1 MRRNRSVEQ
10 EIHIKE
16 INPINIESGVIINGF
31 PSSGIT
37 SAIATESLINT
48 SSFELGGI
56 IDSER
61 FPPISII
68 KNGMPNYPARVF
80 VNNDLKVAVFSSYLT
95 LDVSLHRSAARLMLD
110 WLEEKKA
117 SIIVS
122 SITVKGTAGTEVF
135 GVAST
140 GNARGKLVDAGITV
154 VENATVPG
162 ISGVLLNEGMLQGID
177 VIVLLV
183 SSDKE
188 FPDFQATS
196 NLCNT
201 LSNLVP
207 GVSCNLEKLEK
218 ESKIIEQQIKQAE
231 TDTKDL
237 SDNIYR

>member
-1 MRRNRSVEQ
+1 MDN
-10 EIHIKE
+10 EISIKE
-16 INPINIESGVIINGF
+16 INPINVENGILINGF

-37 SAIATESLINT
+37 SAIATESMINT
-48 SSFELGGI
+48 SNFELGGI

-68 KNGMPNYPARVF
+68 KNGMPNYPVRVF
-80 VNNDLKVAVFSSYLT
+80 TNNDLKVAVFSSYLT

-110 WLEEKKA
+110 WAKEKKA
-117 SIIVS
+117 SLILS
-122 SITVKGTAGTEVF
+122 SITVKGTMGTEIF

-140 GNARGKLVDAGITV
+140 GSARGKLVSAGISV

-162 ISGVLLNEGMLQGID
+162 ISGVLLNEGMIHGQD

-196 NLCNT
+196 NLCNS
-201 LSNLVP
+201 LSKLVP
-207 GVSCNLEKLEK
+207 GVSCNLDKLEK

-231 TDTKDL
+231 SDTKDL

>member
-1 MRRNRSVEQ
+1 MDN

-16 INPINIESGVIINGF
+16 INPINVENGILINGF

-37 SAIATESLINT
+37 SAIATESMINT
-48 SSFELGGI
+48 SNFELGGI

-68 KNGMPNYPARVF
+68 KNGMPNYPVRVF
-80 VNNDLKVAVFSSYLT
+80 TNNDLKVAVFSSYLT

-110 WLEEKKA
+110 WAKEKKA
-117 SIIVS
+117 SLILS
-122 SITVKGTAGTEVF
+122 SITVKGTMGTEIF

-140 GNARGKLVDAGITV
+140 GSARGKLVSAGISV

-162 ISGVLLNEGMLQGID
+162 ISGVLLNEGMIHGQD

-196 NLCNT
+196 NLCNS
-201 LSNLVP
+201 LSKLVP
-207 GVSCNLEKLEK
+207 GVSCNLDKLEK

-231 TDTKDL
+231 SDTKNL

>member
-1 MRRNRSVEQ
+1 MDN

-16 INPINIESGVIINGF
+16 INPINVENGILINGF

-37 SAIATESLINT
+37 SAIATESMINT
-48 SSFELGGI
+48 SNFELGGI

-61 FPPISII
+61 FPTISII
-68 KNGMPNYPARVF
+68 KNGMPNYPVRVF
-80 VNNDLKVAVFSSYLT
+80 TNNDLKVAVFSSYLT

-110 WLEEKKA
+110 WAKEKKV
-117 SIIVS
+117 SLILS
-122 SITVKGTAGTEVF
+122 SITVKGTMGTEIF

-140 GNARGKLVDAGITV
+140 GSARGKLVSAGISV

-162 ISGVLLNEGMLQGID
+162 ISGVLLNEGMIHGQD

-196 NLCNT
+196 NLCNS
-201 LSNLVP
+201 LSKLVP
-207 GVSCNLEKLEK
+207 GVSCNLDKLEK

-231 TDTKDL
+231 SDTKDL

>member
-1 MRRNRSVEQ
+1 MDN

-16 INPINIESGVIINGF
+16 INPINVENGILINGF

-37 SAIATESLINT
+37 SAIATESMINT
-48 SSFELGGI
+48 SNFELGGI

-68 KNGMPNYPARVF
+68 KNGMPNYPVRVF
-80 VNNDLKVAVFSSYLT
+80 TNNDLKVAVFSSYLT

-110 WLEEKKA
+110 WAKEKKA
-117 SIIVS
+117 SLILS
-122 SITVKGTAGTEVF
+122 SITVKGTKGTEIF

-140 GNARGKLVDAGITV
+140 GSARGKLVSAGISV

-162 ISGVLLNEGMLQGID
+162 ISGVMLNEGMIHGQD

-196 NLCNT
+196 NLCNS
-201 LSNLVP
+201 LSKLVP
-207 GVSCNLEKLEK
+207 GVSCNLDKLEK

-231 TDTKDL
+231 SDTKDL

>member
-1 MRRNRSVEQ
+1 MENIIQ
-10 EIHIKE
+10 IKD
-16 INPINIESGVIINGF
+16 INPINIEDGFVINGF

-48 SSFELGGI
+48 SNFELGAI

-68 KNGMPNYPARVF
+68 KNGLPNYPARIF

-95 LDVSLHRSAARLMLD
+95 LDVSLHRIAARLMLD
-110 WLEEKKA
+110 WAKEKK
-117 SIIVS
+117 SSVILS
-122 SITVKGTAGTEVF
+122 SITVKGISGTEVY

-140 GNARGKLVDAGITV
+140 GNARGKLVNAGISV

-162 ISGVLLNEGMLQGID
+162 ISGVLLNEGMLRGQD

-188 FPDFQATS
+188 FPDFKSTAE
-196 NLCNT
+196 LCNT
-201 LSNLVP
+201 LSKLVP
-207 GVSCNLEKLEK
+207 GVSCNLDKLEK
-218 ESKIIEQQIKQAE
+218 ESKVIEQQIKQAE

-237 SDNIYR
+237 SDNIYS

>member
-1 MRRNRSVEQ
+1 MDN

-16 INPINIESGVIINGF
+16 INPINVENGILINGF

-37 SAIATESLINT
+37 SAIATESMINT
-48 SSFELGGI
+48 SNFELGGI

-68 KNGMPNYPARVF
+68 KNGMPNYPVRVF
-80 VNNDLKVAVFSSYLT
+80 TNNDLKVAVFSSYLT
-95 LDVSLHRSAARLMLD
+95 LEVSLHRSAARLMLD
-110 WLEEKKA
+110 WAKEKKA
-117 SIIVS
+117 SLILS
-122 SITVKGTAGTEVF
+122 SITVKGTMGTEIF

-140 GNARGKLVDAGITV
+140 GSARGKLVSAGISV

-162 ISGVLLNEGMLQGID
+162 ISGVLLNEGMIHGQD

-196 NLCNT
+196 NLCNS
-201 LSNLVP
+201 LSKLVP
-207 GVSCNLEKLEK
+207 GVSCNLDKLEK

-231 TDTKDL
+231 SDTKDL

>member
-1 MRRNRSVEQ
+1 MLMEN

-16 INPINIESGVIINGF
+16 INPINVENGVIINGF

-37 SAIATESLINT
+37 SAVATESMINT
-48 SSFELGGI
+48 SNFELGGI
-56 IDSER
+56 IDSDR

-68 KNGMPNYPARVF
+68 KNGLPNYPARIF

-110 WLEEKKA
+110 WLQDKKA
-117 SIIVS
+117 SIIIS
-122 SITVKGTAGTEVF
+122 SITVKGTTGTDIF

-140 GNARGKLVDAGITV
+140 GNARGKLVNAGISV

-162 ISGVLLNEGMLQGID
+162 ISGVLLNEAMIRSVD

-188 FPDFQATS
+188 FPDFHATS
-196 NLCNT
+196 NLCTT
-201 LSNLVP
+201 LSKLVP
-207 GVSCNLEKLEK
+207 GVSCNLDKLEK
-218 ESKIIEQQIKQAE
+218 ESKIIEDQIKQAE

-237 SDNIYR
+237 SDNMYR

>member
-1 MRRNRSVEQ
+1 MEN

-16 INPINIESGVIINGF
+16 INAINIEDGVIVNGF
-31 PSSGIT
+31 PSSGMT

-48 SSFELGGI
+48 SKFELGGI
-56 IDSER
+56 IDSEK

-68 KNGMPNYPARVF
+68 KNGLPNYPARIF

-95 LDVSLHRSAARLMLD
+95 LDVTLHRSAARLMLD
-110 WLEEKKA
+110 WAKEKKS
-117 SIIVS
+117 SIILS
-122 SITVKGTAGTEVF
+122 SVTVKGTTGTKIF

-140 GNARGKLVDAGITV
+140 GNARGKLVSAGITI

-162 ISGVLLNEGMLQGID
+162 ISGVLLNEGMLRGQD

-196 NLCNT
+196 NLCNS
-201 LSNLVP
+201 LSKLVP
-207 GVSCNLEKLEK
+207 GVSCNLDKIEK
-218 ESKIIEQQIKQAE
+218 ESKIIEQQIRQAE
-231 TDTKDL
+231 NDTKDL
-237 SDNIYR
+237 TDNMYR

>member
-1 MRRNRSVEQ
+1 MDN
-10 EIHIKE
+10 EIRIKE
-16 INPINIESGVIINGF
+16 INPINVENGILINGF

-37 SAIATESLINT
+37 SAIATESMINT
-48 SSFELGGI
+48 SNFELGGI

-68 KNGMPNYPARVF
+68 KNGMPNYPVRVF
-80 VNNDLKVAVFSSYLT
+80 TNNDLKVAVFSSYLT

-110 WLEEKKA
+110 WAKEKKA
-117 SIIVS
+117 SLILS
-122 SITVKGTAGTEVF
+122 SITVKGTMGTEIF

-140 GNARGKLVDAGITV
+140 GSARGKLVSAGISV

-162 ISGVLLNEGMLQGID
+162 ISGVLLNEGMIHGQD

-196 NLCNT
+196 NLCNS
-201 LSNLVP
+201 LSKLVP
-207 GVSCNLEKLEK
+207 GVSCNLDKLEK

-231 TDTKDL
+231 SDTKDL

>member
-1 MRRNRSVEQ
+1 MTN
-10 EIHIKE
+10 EISIRE
-16 INPINIESGVIINGF
+16 INPISIDGGVIINGF

-48 SSFELGGI
+48 TSLDLGAI

-68 KNGMPNYPARVF
+68 KNGMPNYPARIF
-80 VNNDLKVAVFSSYLT
+80 VNNDLNVAVFSSYLT

-110 WLEEKKA
+110 WVKEKKA
-117 SIIVS
+117 SVIIS
-122 SITVKGTAGTEVF
+122 SITVKGTTGTEIY

-140 GNARGKLVDAGITV
+140 GTARGKLVDAGITV

-162 ISGVLLNEGMLQGID
+162 ISGVLLNEGMLEGTD

-183 SSDKE
+183 TSDKE
-188 FPDFQATS
+188 FPDFKATA
-196 NLCNT
+196 NLCDT
-201 LSNLVP
+201 LSKLVP
-207 GVSCNLEKLEK
+207 GVSCNLDKLEK
-218 ESKIIEQQIKQAE
+218 ESKIIEEQIKQAE

>member
-1 MRRNRSVEQ
+1 MDN
-10 EIHIKE
+10 EIEIKE
-16 INPINIESGVIINGF
+16 INPISIEGGVVINGF

-37 SAIATESLINT
+37 SAIATESMINT
-48 SSFELGGI
+48 SNFELGGI

-68 KNGMPNYPARVF
+68 KNGLPNYPARVF
-80 VNNDLKVAVFSSYLT
+80 VNNDLKVAIFSSYLT

-110 WLEEKKA
+110 WLETKKA
-117 SIIVS
+117 SIILS
-122 SITVKGTAGTEVF
+122 SITVKGTKGTEIF
-135 GVAST
+135 GVSST
-140 GNARGKLVDAGITV
+140 GNARGKLVSAGISV

-162 ISGVLLNEGMLQGID
+162 ISGVLLNEGMIRGMD

-201 LSNLVP
+201 LSKLVP
-207 GVSCNLEKLEK
+207 GISCNLDKLEK
-218 ESKIIEQQIKQAE
+218 ESTIIEQQIKQAE

-237 SDNIYR
+237 SDNMYR

>member
-1 MRRNRSVEQ
+1 MDN

-16 INPINIESGVIINGF
+16 INPINVEKGILINGF

-37 SAIATESLINT
+37 SAIATESMINT
-48 SSFELGGI
+48 SNFELGGI

-68 KNGMPNYPARVF
+68 KNGMPNYPVRVF
-80 VNNDLKVAVFSSYLT
+80 TNNDLKVAVFSSYLT

-110 WLEEKKA
+110 WAKEKKA
-117 SIIVS
+117 SLILS
-122 SITVKGTAGTEVF
+122 SITVKGTMGTEMF

-140 GNARGKLVDAGITV
+140 GSARGKLVSAGISV

-162 ISGVLLNEGMLQGID
+162 ISGVLLNEGMIHGQD

-196 NLCNT
+196 NLCNS
-201 LSNLVP
+201 LSKLVP
-207 GVSCNLEKLEK
+207 GVSCNLDKLEK

-231 TDTKDL
+231 SDTKDL

>member
-1 MRRNRSVEQ
+1 MDN
-10 EIHIKE
+10 EIRIKE
-16 INPINIESGVIINGF
+16 INPINVENGILINGF

-37 SAIATESLINT
+37 SAIATESMINT
-48 SSFELGGI
+48 SNFELGGI

-68 KNGMPNYPARVF
+68 KNGMPNYPVRVF
-80 VNNDLKVAVFSSYLT
+80 TNNDLKVAVFSSYLT

-110 WLEEKKA
+110 WAKEKKV
-117 SIIVS
+117 SLILS
-122 SITVKGTAGTEVF
+122 SITVKGTMGTEIF

-140 GNARGKLVDAGITV
+140 GSARGKLVSAGISV

-162 ISGVLLNEGMLQGID
+162 ISGVLLNEGMIHGQD

-196 NLCNT
+196 NLCNS
-201 LSNLVP
+201 LSKLVP
-207 GVSCNLEKLEK
+207 GVSCNLDKLEK

-231 TDTKDL
+231 SDTKNL

>member
-1 MRRNRSVEQ
+1 MDN
-10 EIHIKE
+10 EIRIKE
-16 INPINIESGVIINGF
+16 INPINVENGILINGF

-37 SAIATESLINT
+37 SAIATESMINT
-48 SSFELGGI
+48 SNFELGGI

-68 KNGMPNYPARVF
+68 KNGMPNYPVRVF
-80 VNNDLKVAVFSSYLT
+80 TNNDLKVAVFSSYLT
-95 LDVSLHRSAARLMLD
+95 LEVSLHRSAARLMLD
-110 WLEEKKA
+110 WAKEKKV
-117 SIIVS
+117 SLILS
-122 SITVKGTAGTEVF
+122 SITVKGTMGTEIF

-140 GNARGKLVDAGITV
+140 GSARGKLVSAGISV

-162 ISGVLLNEGMLQGID
+162 ISGVLLNEGMIHGQD

-196 NLCNT
+196 NLCNS
-201 LSNLVP
+201 LSKLVP
-207 GVSCNLEKLEK
+207 GVSCNLDKLEK

-231 TDTKDL
+231 SDTKDL

>member
-1 MRRNRSVEQ
+1 MDN

-16 INPINIESGVIINGF
+16 INPINVEGGILINGF

-37 SAIATESLINT
+37 SAIATESMINN
-48 SSFELGGI
+48 SNFELGGI
-56 IDSER
+56 IDSEK

-68 KNGMPNYPARVF
+68 KNGLPNYPARVF
-80 VNNDLKVAVFSSYLT
+80 VNNDLKVAVFSSYLS
-95 LDVSLHRSAARLMLD
+95 LDITLHRSAARLMLD
-110 WLEEKKA
+110 WAKEKKA
-117 SIIVS
+117 SMIVS
-122 SITVKGTAGTEVF
+122 SIMVKGTTGTEIF

-140 GNARGKLVDAGITV
+140 GNARGKLVGAGISV

-162 ISGVLLNEGMLQGID
+162 ISGVLLNEAMIHGQN

-201 LSNLVP
+201 LSKLVP
-207 GVSCNLEKLEK
+207 GVSCNLDKLEK

-231 TDTKDL
+231 SSTKDL
-237 SDNIYR
+237 SDNMYR

>member
-1 MRRNRSVEQ
+1 MTNKISIR
-10 EIHIKE
+10 E
-16 INPINIESGVIINGF
+16 INPISIEGGVIINGF

-48 SSFELGGI
+48 TNLDLGAI
-56 IDSER
+56 IDSEQ

-68 KNGMPNYPARVF
+68 KNGIPNYPARIF
-80 VNNDLKVAVFSSYLT
+80 VNNDLNVAVFSSYLT

-110 WLEEKKA
+110 WTKEKKA
-117 SIIVS
+117 SVIVS
-122 SITVKGTAGTEVF
+122 CITVKGTTETKIY

-140 GNARGKLVDAGITV
+140 GKARGMIVDAGITV

-162 ISGVLLNEGMLQGID
+162 ISGVLLNEGMLEGIN

-183 SSDKE
+183 TSDKE
-188 FPDFQATS
+188 FPDFTATS

-201 LSNLVP
+201 LSKLVP
-207 GVSCNLEKLEK
+207 GVSCNLDKLEK

-237 SDNIYR
+237 SDNMYR

>member
-1 MRRNRSVEQ
+1 MEQ

-95 LDVSLHRSAARLMLD
+95 LDVSLHRTAARLMLD
-110 WLEEKKA
+110 WAKEKKA
-117 SIIVS
+117 SLIVS
-122 SITVKGTAGTEVF
+122 SITVKGVTGTEIF

-140 GNARGKLVDAGITV
+140 GNARGKLVSSKIPV

-162 ISGVLLNEGMLQGID
+162 ISGVLLNEAMIKGQD

-188 FPDFQATS
+188 FPDFEATS

-201 LSNLVP
+201 LSKLVP
-207 GVSCNLEKLEK
+207 GVSCNLDKLEK

-237 SDNIYR
+237 SDNMYR

>member
-1 MRRNRSVEQ
+1 MDN

-16 INPINIESGVIINGF
+16 INPINVENGILINGF

-37 SAIATESLINT
+37 SAIATESMINT
-48 SSFELGGI
+48 SNFELGGI
-56 IDSER
+56 IDSEK

-68 KNGMPNYPARVF
+68 KNGMPNYPVRVF
-80 VNNDLKVAVFSSYLT
+80 TNNDLKVAVFSSYLT

-110 WLEEKKA
+110 WAKEKKA
-117 SIIVS
+117 SLILS
-122 SITVKGTAGTEVF
+122 SITVKGTKGTEIF

-140 GNARGKLVDAGITV
+140 GSARGKLVSAGISV

-162 ISGVLLNEGMLQGID
+162 ISGVLLNEGMIHGQD

-196 NLCNT
+196 NLCNS
-201 LSNLVP
+201 LSKLVP
-207 GVSCNLEKLEK
+207 GVSCNLDKLEK

-231 TDTKDL
+231 SDTKDL

>member
-1 MRRNRSVEQ
+1 MDN
-10 EIHIKE
+10 EIEIKA
-16 INPINIESGVIINGF
+16 INPISIEGGVVINGF

-37 SAIATESLINT
+37 SAIATESMIST
-48 SSFELGGI
+48 SNFELGGI

-68 KNGMPNYPARVF
+68 KNGLPNYPARVF
-80 VNNDLKVAVFSSYLT
+80 VNNDLKVAIFSSYLT
-95 LDVSLHRSAARLMLD
+95 LDVSLHRSAARLMLK
-110 WLEEKKA
+110 WLETKKA
-117 SIIVS
+117 SVILS
-122 SITVKGTAGTEVF
+122 SITVKGTEGTEIF

-140 GNARGKLVDAGITV
+140 GNARGKLVSAGISV

-162 ISGVLLNEGMLQGID
+162 ISGVLLNEGMIRGMD

-201 LSNLVP
+201 LSKLVP
-207 GVSCNLEKLEK
+207 GISCNLDKLEK
-218 ESKIIEQQIKQAE
+218 ESTIIEQQIKQAE

-237 SDNIYR
+237 SDNMYR

>member
-1 MRRNRSVEQ
+1 MDN
-10 EIHIKE
+10 EIRIKE
-16 INPINIESGVIINGF
+16 INPINVENGILINGF

-37 SAIATESLINT
+37 SAIATESMINT
-48 SSFELGGI
+48 SNFELGLI

-68 KNGMPNYPARVF
+68 KNGMPNYPVRVF
-80 VNNDLKVAVFSSYLT
+80 TNNDLKVAVFSSYLT

-110 WLEEKKA
+110 WAKEKKV
-117 SIIVS
+117 SLILS
-122 SITVKGTAGTEVF
+122 SITVKGTMGTEIF

-140 GNARGKLVDAGITV
+140 GSARGKLVSAGISV

-162 ISGVLLNEGMLQGID
+162 ISGVLLNEGMIHGQD

-196 NLCNT
+196 NLCNS
-201 LSNLVP
+201 LSKLVP
-207 GVSCNLEKLEK
+207 GVSCNLDKLEK

-231 TDTKDL
+231 SDTKDL

>member
-1 MRRNRSVEQ
+1 MDN
-10 EIHIKE
+10 EIRIKE
-16 INPINIESGVIINGF
+16 INPINVENGILINGF

-37 SAIATESLINT
+37 SAIATESMINT
-48 SSFELGGI
+48 SNFELGGI

-68 KNGMPNYPARVF
+68 KNGMPNYPVRVF
-80 VNNDLKVAVFSSYLT
+80 TNNDLKVAVFSSYLT

-110 WLEEKKA
+110 WAKEKKA
-117 SIIVS
+117 SLILS
-122 SITVKGTAGTEVF
+122 SITVKGTMGTEIF

-140 GNARGKLVDAGITV
+140 GSARGKLVSAGISV

-162 ISGVLLNEGMLQGID
+162 ISGVLLNEGMIHGQD

-196 NLCNT
+196 NLCNS
-201 LSNLVP
+201 LSKLVP
-207 GVSCNLEKLEK
+207 GVSCNLDKLEK

-231 TDTKDL
+231 SDTKDL
-237 SDNIYR
+237 SDNMHR

>member
-1 MRRNRSVEQ
+1 MDN
-10 EIHIKE
+10 EIEIKE
-16 INPINIESGVIINGF
+16 INPISIEGGVVINGF

-37 SAIATESLINT
+37 SAIATESMIST
-48 SSFELGGI
+48 SNFELGGI

-68 KNGMPNYPARVF
+68 KNGLPNYPARVF
-80 VNNDLKVAVFSSYLT
+80 VNNDLKVAIFSSYLT
-95 LDVSLHRSAARLMLD
+95 LDVSLHRSAARLMLN
-110 WLEEKKA
+110 WLETKKA
-117 SIIVS
+117 SIILS
-122 SITVKGTAGTEVF
+122 SITVKGTEGTEIF

-140 GNARGKLVDAGITV
+140 GNARGKLVSAGISV

-162 ISGVLLNEGMLQGID
+162 ISGVLLNEGMIRGMD

-201 LSNLVP
+201 LSKLVP
-207 GVSCNLEKLEK
+207 GISCNLDKLEK
-218 ESKIIEQQIKQAE
+218 ESTIIEQQIKQAE

-237 SDNIYR
+237 SDNMYR